1 MTYENLDAKLINALL
16 GDGRASLRSLAEE
29 LDVSVTTVSNHL
41 RDLEEEGVVEGYT
54 PIVNYDALG
63 YDVTAIIQLK
73 VEGSSLPDITERLRE
88 QKQMISV
95 YEVTGDYDVIAI
107 GKFKDTDGM
116 NEQIKTLLT
125 DADIRE
131 SNTSVVLNGVAENQQ
146 FELDI
151 EE

>member
-1 MTYENLDAKLINALL
+1 VPRAVAGAAKPA
-16 GDGRASLRSLAEE
+16 
-29 LDVSVTTVSNHL
+29 
-41 RDLEEEGVVEGYT
+41 T

-151 EE
+151 EK